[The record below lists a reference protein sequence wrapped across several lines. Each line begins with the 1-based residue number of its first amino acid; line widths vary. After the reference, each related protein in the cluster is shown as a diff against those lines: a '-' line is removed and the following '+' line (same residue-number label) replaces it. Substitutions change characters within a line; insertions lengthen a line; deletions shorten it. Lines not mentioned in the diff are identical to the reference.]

1 MKIQT
6 HPRGRTMAGA
16 IRPSKHD
23 RAVSND
29 QALNMQDVGASYGT

>member
-23 RAVSND
+23 RAVSSD
-29 QALNMQDVGASYGT
+29 QALSIRDMGVSYGA